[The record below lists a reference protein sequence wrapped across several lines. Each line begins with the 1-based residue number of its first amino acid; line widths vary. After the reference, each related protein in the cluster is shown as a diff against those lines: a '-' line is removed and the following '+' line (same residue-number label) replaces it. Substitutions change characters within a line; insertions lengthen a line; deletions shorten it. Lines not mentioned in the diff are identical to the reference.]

1 MKRATV
7 LALAIAASGCSLD
20 ATTPQMCTMVFAY
33 VTVKVENAASQ
44 PVADASVDVIRVAT
58 GRSIVCVGD
67 QTQDCVDPTDFFPEA
82 GTYAVFHDGLAVSE
96 AGETFRV
103 IATKGASRAE
113 AVLRIGSDG
122 CHVEKRSGPDVLTLA
137 P

>member
-1 MKRATV
+1 MKPA
-7 LALAIAASGCSLD
+7 LALAALGLAGCSLEP
-20 ATTPQMCTMVFAY
+20 TPPVCTRLFAY
-33 VTVKVENAASQ
+33 VTVLVRDAAAH

-58 GRSIVCVGD
+58 GRSIVCAGD
-67 QTQDCVDPTDFFPEA
+67 QTQNCVDPTAFFPEA
-82 GTYAVFHDGLAVSE
+82 GTYAVFHDGLVVSK
-96 AGETFRV
+96 AGEAFRV